1 MREFKVA
8 AVDVFPNCQK
18 KIMVHPHTKH
28 PVTPADS
35 VNYVLHPCHVGA
47 PYKDN
52 QNTREAN
59 SVHQRLSISFT
70 RLKIRETYA
79 AVAANI
85 SIRLALVATA
95 KVAENMTVNKQTS
108 PSLACI
114 RVTNDRL
121 ITATKGASEDTTVPM
136 ASTTV
141 STCWSE

>member
-1 MREFKVA
+1 MRDFEVA
-8 AVDVFPNCQK
+8 AVDVFPNCRK
-18 KIMVHPHTKH
+18 KIMVYPHTQH

-35 VNYVLHPCHVGA
+35 VKYVLHPCRVGA

-59 SVHQRLSISFT
+59 SVHKRLSISFT

-79 AVAANI
+79 AVAAKI

-95 KVAENMTVNKQTS
+95 KVAENMIVNTQTS

-114 RVTNDRL
+114 QL
-121 ITATKGASEDTTVPM
+121 LAKSASSPF
-136 ASTTV
+136 A
-141 STCWSE
+141 

>member
-1 MREFKVA
+1 MREFEVA

-35 VNYVLHPCHVGA
+35 VNYVSHPC
-47 PYKDN
+47 
-52 QNTREAN
+52 
-59 SVHQRLSISFT
+59 QRLSISFT